1 MPLHKVEKLID
12 GKKSIKK
19 EPLFPRYLFA
29 KLNIKNTNWNSLR
42 STRGISRLVEFG
54 SGPTIV
60 EDNVINELAKYD
72 SLPPE
77 PYIKIGEKVKVVD
90 GPLRGLSA
98 IYEANDGLSRSIIL
112 LKFMQHNQKLNIE
125 NKFLVK
131 E

>member
-1 MPLHKVEKLID
+1 MPLHKIEKLIG

-29 KLNIKNTNWNSLR
+29 KLNIKNTNWNALR

-60 EDNVINELAKYD
+60 EDDVINELAKYD

-112 LKFMQHNQKLNIE
+112 LKFMQHLMRLLKLSLNLK
-125 NKFLVK
+125 N
-131 E
+131 

>member
-1 MPLHKVEKLID
+1 MINT
-12 GKKSIKK
+12 

-29 KLNIKNTNWNSLR
+29 KLNLKNTNWTSIK

-54 SGPTIV
+54 SGPTSV
-60 EDNVINELAKYD
+60 EDEVISELEKID
-72 SLPPE
+72 LLPPE
-77 PYIKIGEKVKVVD
+77 PYIKIGEKVKVID

-98 IYEANDGLSRSIIL
+98 IYKANDGLSRSIIL

-125 NKFLVK
+125 SKFLVK